1 MKPFMQK
8 TVVLIALAALLF
20 GAASCSK
27 KSATGKPSNVDY
39 YTCTMH
45 PSVKSQDPKGKCP
58 ICSMDLVPVVK
69 KGGSEAKAETSP
81 QMQGMKEGDEKQGGQ
96 MEGMPGMQGGHP
108 GHGAHGAPPGS
119 AAQGAQTHEFVVP
132 VERQQQI
139 GVTYAKVE
147 RKPLA
152 HTIRA
157 VGMIVPDKA
166 RNWQFVS
173 RVDGYVQK
181 LNVTAP
187 GEIVGKD
194 APLMS
199 IYSPDLLTSER
210 EFVELLRMRDEARS
224 KVARETPERL
234 IESAKRRLQLWNV
247 TKEQID
253 ELQKTRKPQENLTLL
268 SPFRGI
274 VQSVPVDQ
282 GKSVKVG
289 DLLVEVA
296 DLTVVW
302 VWAEFYESE
311 LSMLQVGQRIDVT
324 SKSYPSEKF
333 EGTMSLINP
342 FLDEAKRTAKVRID
356 IPNPDFKLR
365 PGMYVNADLS
375 MDMGEG
381 LTIPV
386 SAVMPTG
393 MRNVVFIK
401 KGEGKLEP
409 RIVQLGSKYGES
421 YEVQSGLRDGEQ
433 VVASANFLID
443 AESKVQQALAEFEPS
458 SSPKESPVKP

>member
-1 MKPFMQK
+1 
-8 TVVLIALAALLF
+8 LIALVALLF
-20 GAASCSK
+20 AASACGK
-27 KSATGKPSNVDY
+27 KSPSDKPNNVDY